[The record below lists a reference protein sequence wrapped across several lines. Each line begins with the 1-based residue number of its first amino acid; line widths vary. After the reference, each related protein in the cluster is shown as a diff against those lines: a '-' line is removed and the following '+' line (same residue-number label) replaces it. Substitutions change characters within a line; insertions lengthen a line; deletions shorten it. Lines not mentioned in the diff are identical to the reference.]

1 MKKHIITLLM
11 LSGVSMAAEQQ
22 LTLETTSNMHFDES
36 KGFYLDDSNS
46 GIKWSGGSSGD
57 SLTSWKLA
65 FTYTAAESISAPARL
80 FGTNGGGSAAGYTI
94 DVISTKQISFNWYDV
109 KGIGTLSDVT
119 VTAGQAVDIVLTFV
133 ADVKL
138 VNDVENVV
146 GGTYTLFASTTDANK
161 ITTSNSLSYSIEA
174 VGSNTLENAIAASDL
189 EYANKSR
196 LWVTQSSIDNGEI
209 SNIALY
215 KLEDRLIPEPTTAT
229 LSLLALCGLAA
240 RRRRK

>member
-22 LTLETTSNMHFDES
+22 LTLETTTNMHFDES

-46 GIKWSGGSSGD
+46 GIKWIGGSSGD

-65 FTYTAAESISAPARL
+65 FTYTAVESISAPARL
-80 FGTNGGGSAAGYTI
+80 FGTNGGSSAAGYTI
-94 DVISTKQISFNWYDV
+94 DVISTKQISFNWYNV

-138 VNDVENVV
+138 VNDVETVV

-174 VGSNTLENAIAASDL
+174 VGSNTLEDAIAASDL
-189 EYANKSR
+189 EYANDSR